1 MTFNTLFKNG
11 FSIGFKNLFPLIGTL
26 LLYILTCWIPYINVG
41 TTIAVTTLPASMARG
56 ESIDPTSI
64 FDAKYR
70 NNMGNFFIL
79 VVLMTIGLIFGFYF
93 LIVPGLVLSFAWS
106 FAYLLLVD
114 KGLNPMQALHESNEK
129 TNGYKWILF
138 FANILL
144 AIIGYAAIF
153 IVMLIA
159 VNPESS
165 RAVMTIGA
173 ILMFVLFLAWYSVY
187 LGMQAEAYKQLVLD
201 KEK

>member
-93 LIVPGLVLSFAWS
+93 LIVPGLVLTYAWS

-144 AIIGYAAIF
+144 AIIGFAVIF
-153 IVMLIA
+153 IVSAITAAAGNGA
-159 VNPESS
+159 V
-165 RAVMTIGA
+165 AIIGG
-173 ILMFVLFLAWYSVY
+173 IFMFVLFLAWYSVS
-187 LGMQAEAYKQLVLD
+187 LGMQAEAYKQLVLGE
-201 KEK
+201 EK

>member
-70 NNMGNFFIL
+70 SNMGNFFIL
-79 VVLMTIGLIFGFYF
+79 IVLMTIGLIFGFYF
-93 LIVPGLVLSFAWS
+93 LIVPGLVLTYAWS

-144 AIIGYAAIF
+144 AIIGFAVIF
-153 IVMLIA
+153 IVSAITAAAGNGA
-159 VNPESS
+159 V
-165 RAVMTIGA
+165 AIIGA
-173 ILMFVLFLAWYSVY
+173 IFMFVLFLAWYSVS
-187 LGMQAEAYKQLVLD
+187 LGMQAEAYKQLVLGE
-201 KEK
+201 EK